1 MIFLHADFCSW
12 ENAKLMLIRDRFF
25 EDLVYFD
32 KNSISEEVFEKL
44 GIYIRNPLFVCE
56 EIAKSSV
63 AAANVCQ
70 WVRAV
75 YGYARVAQ
83 DMKPMLKELQESQS
97 QLRAVSATDSRN

>member
-1 MIFLHADFCSW
+1 M
-12 ENAKLMLIRDRFF
+12 
-25 EDLVYFD
+25 YFD
-32 KNSISEEVFEKL
+32 KNNIPEEVFEKL
-44 GIYIRNPLFVCE
+44 GVYIRNPLFTCE
-56 EIAKSSV
+56 EIAKSSI

-97 QLRAVSATDSRN
+97 QLCAVSASCHY